1 MEKRKIILKKKKT
14 KNNPKNNAVRFSH
27 GDLRR
32 CFNNE
37 LYFGISKHY
46 YYRVFLICQAYKSS
60 FEV

>member
-1 MEKRKIILKKKKT
+1 MEKRKIILKKK
-14 KNNPKNNAVRFSH
+14 KNNAVRFSH

-60 FEV
+60 FEI